1 MERDTKQQ
9 QLLFN
14 KGITNIPSDIL
25 CSDNALEDCVGLYYR
40 EGENK
45 VIQKP
50 TKKEITIDGTLLYIH
65 KYDNVT
71 RYIFI
76 DETLTTSGYFIKWT
90 DGLKSGNVINVPTLK
105 IKVTSIGKTLI
116 ISDYSD
122 NSGRIYY
129 CLWRKES
136 YENFSELPEPEFTF
150 WLKGNNHINDDLYV
164 SNIGDSDGMVTRD
177 GTNFIRVLDK
187 KMEEWK
193 NVVTGLYG
201 KNKEQIAQKKGF
213 CLPFFVRTALELYDG
228 TYTRIS
234 NPILLFPCVTENT
247 TGVEGGDWSVSLV
260 THYSKLYFN
269 QTNANLKDW
278 NDIIKN
284 IVIFA
289 SEGIEVHDINVDQPI
304 RTKCSYDYIRSIDG
318 TYTAPLQS
326 NTDWQREFYKHQ
338 NADESFD
345 DGLILSPLIRK
356 SKADLDEAIKG
367 VSIFRKLCE
376 IGLEAVTNKNI
387 ADYIETHTL
396 ENLSTQEYLR
406 TDDYY
411 SRCPLSV
418 QMMYAY
424 NSRLNLANVKR
435 GFFSGFKFFTPSGVV
450 GGSTCMVKIKVDS
463 GDRVVVQGTNANSG
477 AGLYFFYP
485 DSRASVLTI
494 KGVNRT
500 YKLTE
505 HPSLNGAYYFAGI
518 DAVINGTLPSSDTD
532 VEPITGDEIRT
543 PETLPNYIITSEV
556 NNPFV
561 FKAEGYNKV
570 GIGKILGIS
579 TTTQALSEG
588 QFGQYPL
595 LVFSSEG
602 VWGMSV
608 NNTGLFSAIHPMSR
622 DVCNNADSI
631 TQTDG
636 AVFFTSEKGL
646 MVVVGSQVK
655 CVSEQLTGK
664 TGDTLSIPL
673 GGNFNNFFRNCII
686 AYDFRDSLLWI
697 FNKNSD
703 TCITFSIA
711 NGSFSRTSFLAPK
724 CIVNDYPDSIMQTAD
739 NAIYS
744 LIDRKDCND
753 DTTEYSAEIK
763 TRPMKLENSL
773 ALKSIRQIKHLISLS
788 EGAKMSLKIEV
799 SNSIDKWVEVKSLR
813 GKGWKFYRF
822 HFTFEKMKA
831 VDSFSGTVLIT
842 QERRTDRLR

>member
-1 MERDTKQQ
+1 MERDIKQQ
-9 QLLFN
+9 QLLFD

-25 CSDNALEDCVGLYYR
+25 CSDNALEDCVGLYYKD
-40 EGENK
+40 GENK

-50 TKKEITIDGTLLYIH
+50 VKKEVTIDGTLLYIH
-65 KYDNVT
+65 KYDNT
-71 RYIFI
+71 ARYIFI
-76 DETLTTSGYFIKWT
+76 DETLTTSGYIIKWT
-90 DGLKSGNVINVPTLK
+90 DGLKGGDVISVPTLK
-105 IKVTSIGKTLI
+105 VKVTSIGKTLI
-116 ISDYSD
+116 VSDCSD
-122 NSGRIYY
+122 TSGRLYY
-129 CLWRKES
+129 CLWRAES
-136 YENFSELPEPEFTF
+136 YDDFSELPEPEFTF
-150 WLKGNNHINDDLYV
+150 WLQGNNRINDDLYV
-164 SNIGDSDGMVTRD
+164 SSTGNSNDMVSRD
-177 GTNFIRVLDK
+177 GTNFIYVSDK
-187 KMEEWK
+187 KQEDW
-193 NVVTGLYG
+193 NNLVTGLYG
-201 KNKEQIAQKKGF
+201 KNKELVAQKKGF

-234 NPILLFPCVTENT
+234 NPILLFPCVRENT
-247 TGVEGGDWSVSLV
+247 TGVEGGEWWLSLV
-260 THYSKLYFN
+260 THYSRLYFS
-269 QTNANLKDW
+269 QTNANLGDW
-278 NDIIKN
+278 SDIIKN
-284 IVIFA
+284 VVIFA
-289 SEGIEVHDINVDQPI
+289 SEGVEIHDLSVDQEI
-304 RTKCSYDYIRSIDG
+304 RMRCSYDYVRSIDG
-318 TYTAPLQS
+318 SYTEALT
-326 NTDWQREFYKHQ
+326 TDAQWQQEFNKHKFRG
-338 NADESFD
+338 ESFP
-345 DGLILSPLIRK
+345 DGILLSPVIRK
-356 SKADLDEAIKG
+356 NKDEVNEAIKG

-411 SRCPLSV
+411 SRCSLNA

-435 GFFSGFKFFTPSGVV
+435 GFFSGFTFFTPSGVV
-450 GGSTCMVKIKVDS
+450 GGSTYKVKIRVDS
-463 GDRVVVQGTNANSG
+463 GDRIVMQSTHANSG
-477 AGLYFFYP
+477 AGFYFFYP
-485 DSRASVLTI
+485 DSRATVVNI
-494 KGVNRT
+494 MGVNRT

-505 HPSLNGAYYFAGI
+505 HPALNGACYFAGI
-518 DAVINGTLPSSDTD
+518 DAIINGVLPESDS
-532 VEPITGDEIRT
+532 EEHLGDEIRT

-556 NNPFV
+556 NNPYV

-602 VWGMSV
+602 VWAMSV

-622 DVCNNADSI
+622 DVCNNAASI

-664 TGDTLSIPL
+664 TGDTLGIPL
-673 GGNFNNFFRNCII
+673 GGNFSKFFRKCII

-697 FNKNSD
+697 FNKYSD
-703 TCITFSIA
+703 TCFVYSIT

-724 CIVNDYPDSIMQTAD
+724 CIVNDYPDSIMQIAD
-739 NAIYS
+739 NTIYS
-744 LIDRKDCND
+744 LIDRVDCND
-753 DTTEYSAEIK
+753 DTTEYSAEII

-773 ALKSIRQIKHLISLS
+773 ALKSIRQIKHLYSFS
-788 EGAKMSLKIEV
+788 DDAKMSLEIEV
-799 SNSIDKWVEVKSLR
+799 SNTIDKWVKINSLR